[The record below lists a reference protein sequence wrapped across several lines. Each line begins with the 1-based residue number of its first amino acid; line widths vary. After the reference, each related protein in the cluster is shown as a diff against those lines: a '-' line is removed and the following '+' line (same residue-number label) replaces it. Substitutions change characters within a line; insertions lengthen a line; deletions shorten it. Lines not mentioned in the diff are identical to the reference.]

1 MRLYSLTLPA
11 LATAAVALLVAP
23 TLRFAPPDATT
34 LKKTIT
40 SESKVKATSI
50 QVVVDGEE
58 QETPPDAPEFS
69 YESTDKFVIADE
81 YVKTKGGKPVEFKRT
96 FEELGSEST
105 QSVGG
110 GEEKDET
117 KSEKA
122 SELTSKVVLFKW
134 DDKKDEYA
142 ITFAE
147 GEGDD
152 ALLKDLDADL
162 DFLGFLPE
170 KDVKE
175 GDEWEVDAEAARA
188 LMFPGGDLKLKVSD
202 DPEADDPAMDKEL
215 RENLKG
221 KLTLTHKGT
230 KEEGDTKLIVI
241 EFKGELKT
249 SGSSETEARGKVSLE
264 IGLTVT
270 GEVLWDTVHNH
281 VHAVTMEGQDKTL
294 YSTGAEME
302 FAGESH
308 KFEQKLTFEGTA
320 KFAFHLTK

>member
-1 MRLYSLTLPA
+1 MRLYSLTLPV

-23 TLRFAPPDATT
+23 TLRFAPADATT

-40 SESKVKATSI
+40 SENSVKATSVEMI
-50 QVVVDGEE
+50 VDGEE
-58 QETPPDAPEFS
+58 QEAPPDVPEFS
-69 YESTDKFVIADE
+69 YESSDKFVIADE
-81 YVKTKGGKPVEFKRT
+81 YVKTKEGKPVELKRT
-96 FEELGSEST
+96 FEELGSKSV
-105 QSVGG
+105 QSVGD
-110 GEEKDET
+110 GEENES
-117 KSEKA
+117 KSEKE
-122 SELTSKVVLFKW
+122 SELTSKTVLFKW

-152 ALLKDLDADL
+152 ALLADLDADL
-162 DFLGFLPE
+162 DFIGFLPG

-175 GDEWEVDAEAARA
+175 GDEWDIDAEAARA

-202 DPEADDPAMDKEL
+202 DPEGDDPQMDKEL

-221 KLTLTHKGT
+221 KLTLAHKGT
-230 KEEGDTKLIVI
+230 KEEGDAKLVVI

-249 SGSSETEARGKVSLE
+249 NGTSESEERGKVTIE
-264 IGLTVT
+264 ITLTVT

-281 VHAVTMEGQDKTL
+281 VHAVTMEAQDKTL
-294 YSTGAEME
+294 YASGAELE

-308 KFEQKLTFEGTA
+308 KFEQKITFEGTA
-320 KFAFHLTK
+320 KFALQLSK